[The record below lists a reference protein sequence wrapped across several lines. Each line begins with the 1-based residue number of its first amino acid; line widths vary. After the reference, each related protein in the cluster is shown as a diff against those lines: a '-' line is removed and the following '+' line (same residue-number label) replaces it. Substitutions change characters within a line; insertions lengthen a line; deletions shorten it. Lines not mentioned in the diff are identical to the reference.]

1 MEQQTPHPP
10 LQMKD
15 EAAHKSK
22 RAIFPSLIWG
32 TGVGGGGG
40 TNFPSILSKIE
51 GKGRNFSGKILFLSC
66 VCCQISNSV
75 NFP

>member
-1 MEQQTPHPP
+1 MIKWNRKPPTPP
-10 LQMKD
+10 LQIKD

-22 RAIFPSLIWG
+22 RAIFLSLIWG
-32 TGVGGGGG
+32 TGG

-51 GKGRNFSGKILFLSC
+51 GKGRNFSGKTLFLSC

>member
-1 MEQQTPHPP
+1 MEQQTPHPLP
-10 LQMKD
+10 LQIKD

-32 TGVGGGGG
+32 TGGGG
-40 TNFPSILSKIE
+40 TDFPSILSKIE
-51 GKGRNFSGKILFLSC
+51 GNGRNFSGKTLFLSC